1 MRLVK
6 LVHYPHKY
14 DSRIIHWSYYGLTE
28 KPVKSQLFCSIY
40 KLAIGLKDIRM
51 IIDSES
57 KS

>member
-40 KLAIGLKDIRM
+40 KLAIGIAERKA
-51 IIDSES
+51 
-57 KS
+57 